1 MFNRLYKEKMLF
13 KYLNIKAFS
22 LAFFMLQMFSCGK
35 GLKVDAPIVKIGTE
49 TLYSYELEQMLPKDL
64 SENDSTI
71 VAEHA
76 VRQWID
82 DVLLY
87 EMARKNIRSEE
98 KIERRVAEYRR
109 QLIVHLYLEQLLS
122 EKVRLQ
128 PNDSLAYQKR
138 NDYLRRMKDELYNR
152 AMKKGEIQFLKE

>member
-76 VRQWID
+76 IRQWID

>member
-1 MFNRLYKEKMLF
+1 MLF

-76 VRQWID
+76 IRQWID